1 MLPRIVNLPII
12 AYVATQREERVT
24 IERGARITGMA
35 AALVVAAFILIF
47 VVLPAPYTRS
57 WSIVIG
63 LAYVVAA
70 ALVLLAPRAWAAGAA
85 IGTAVIT
92 GLFALVAAGNY
103 LPDGLIVGTASLIE
117 AGAAWVLVKQS
128 DPDRSPEAKD
138 R

>member
-1 MLPRIVNLPII
+1 M
-12 AYVATQREERVT
+12 T

-35 AALVVAAFILIF
+35 AALVVGAFIF
-47 VVLPAPYTRS
+47 VFIVLAAPYTRS

-70 ALVLLAPRAWAAGAA
+70 ALVLLAPRALAGGAA
-85 IGTAVIT
+85 VMTAVIT
-92 GLFALVAAGNY
+92 GLFALVAFGNNVI
-103 LPDGLIVGTASLIE
+103 DGLIMLAASLIE

>member
-1 MLPRIVNLPII
+1 
-12 AYVATQREERVT
+12 
-24 IERGARITGMA
+24 MA

-92 GLFALVAAGNY
+92 GLLALVAAGNY

-128 DPDRSPEAKD
+128 DPDRSPEAED